1 MSFLFDLDEKSEA
14 VVSFISRVRDEL
26 LRAYRSEKAE
36 KNTSLQN
43 IADKVDG
50 DKSAI
55 HRQLN
60 GEGNLTLR
68 TVAELSWAFDRE
80 PFFELR
86 HREVRAEKI
95 RSDYE
100 VTRPRMAKRH
110 EVMLF
115 SYSKKVA
122 DAAPAKNVSVPTIM
136 AA

>member
-26 LRAYRSEKAE
+26 LRAYRSEKLE
-36 KNTSLQN
+36 KKISLQV
-43 IADKVDG
+43 IADKIDG
-50 DKSAI
+50 DKSTI

-68 TVAELSWAFDRE
+68 TVAELSWAFDKE

-86 HREVRAEKI
+86 HREVAAEHI

-100 VTRPRMAKRH
+100 VVRPRMASSS
-110 EVMLF
+110 EIMLF
-115 SYSKKVA
+115 SQNGAVISTSSS
-122 DAAPAKNVSVPTIM
+122 KNVSKMTVV